1 MLARFTGEIY
11 QMKKTLKLIRKF
23 EKRNNKAIVIKFIGD
38 GSGEIRGFWKDE
50 KLAEFESTKD
60 LHELLKTKKLKHD
73 NRKT

>member
-1 MLARFTGEIY
+1 
-11 QMKKTLKLIRKF
+11 MKKTLKLIRKF

-60 LHELLKTKKLKHD
+60 LHELLRGTLIRTLKHD
-73 NRKT
+73 NWKT